1 MERLSNREKLK
12 EQRRLDGKGENRMNS
27 ATEWGA
33 LRITLLFGAAAVA
46 LALIATPLLERRGGS
61 GFIGNAGLDMTSTGS
76 IGGTTSYT
84 IRRSVLQ
91 SSPDAVCII
100 GSDGA
105 RSGDC

>member
-1 MERLSNREKLK
+1 
-12 EQRRLDGKGENRMNS
+12 MNS
-27 ATEWGA
+27 ANEWGI

-46 LALIATPLLERRGGS
+46 MALIAAPLLESRSGS
-61 GFIGNAGLDMTSTGS
+61 ALARNAGVDMMSTGS
-76 IGGTTSYT
+76 IGGTTSHT

-100 GSDGA
+100 RANGA